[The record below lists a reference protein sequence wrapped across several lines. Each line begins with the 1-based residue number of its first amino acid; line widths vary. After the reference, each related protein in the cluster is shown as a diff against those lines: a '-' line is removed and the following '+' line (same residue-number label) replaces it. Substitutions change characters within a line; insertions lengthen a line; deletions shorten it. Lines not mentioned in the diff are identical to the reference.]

1 MNPED
6 RVDEHL
12 MHYGV
17 LGMKWGKRKARTS
30 KIKISEQTLEQTLE
44 QALDQALGQA
54 PKKRRMSNKE
64 LQARI
69 KRLKMEK
76 EYAQLTASPPK
87 TSRVEKLVK
96 GAGTVAALSASAVTI
111 YQNMDKIA
119 KIYKVAKKASGK

>member
-6 RVDEHL
+6 RVDEYL

-17 LGMKWGKRKARTS
+17 LGMKWGKRKAKS
-30 KIKISEQTLEQTLE
+30 SNSSE
-44 QALDQALGQA
+44 QA

-76 EYAQLTASPPK
+76 EYAQLIASPPK
-87 TSRVEKLVK
+87 TSRVEKLIK
-96 GAGTVAALSASAVTI
+96 GAGTVAALTASAATI
-111 YQNMDKIA
+111 YKNMEKMA
-119 KIYKVAKKASGK
+119 KVYKMAKKASGK

>member
-1 MNPED
+1 MSPED
-6 RVDEHL
+6 RVDEYL

-17 LGMKWGKRKARTS
+17 LGMKWGRRKARAS
-30 KIKISEQTLEQTLE
+30 SSSEK
-44 QALDQALGQA
+44 A
-54 PKKRRMSNKE
+54 PKKRRKSNKEAPKQRRMSNKE

-87 TSRVEKLVK
+87 TSRVEQLVK
-96 GAGTVAALSASAVTI
+96 GAGTVAALTTSAATI
-111 YQNMDKIA
+111 YKNMDKIA

>member
-1 MNPED
+1 MNSED
-6 RVDEHL
+6 RVDEYL

-30 KIKISEQTLEQTLE
+30 NSSE
-44 QALDQALGQA
+44 QA
-54 PKKRRMSNKE
+54 PKNRRMSNKE

-69 KRLKMEK
+69 KRLKLEK
-76 EYAQLTASPPK
+76 EFAQLTASPPK

-96 GAGTVAALSASAVTI
+96 GAGTIAALSTSAVTI
-111 YQNMDKIA
+111 YKNMDKIA

>member
-6 RVDEHL
+6 RVDEYL

-17 LGMKWGKRKARTS
+17 LGMKWGKRKARSSQTS
-30 KIKISEQTLEQTLE
+30 
-44 QALDQALGQA
+44 GQA

-87 TSRVEKLVK
+87 TSRVDKLVK
-96 GAGTVAALSASAVTI
+96 GAGTIAALSTSAVTI
-111 YQNMDKIA
+111 YNNMDKIA
-119 KIYKVAKKASGK
+119 KMYKVAKRASGN

>member
-6 RVDEHL
+6 RVDEYL

-17 LGMKWGKRKARTS
+17 LGMKWGKRKAKAS
-30 KIKISEQTLEQTLE
+30 NSSE
-44 QALDQALGQA
+44 QA

-76 EYAQLTASPPK
+76 EYAQLIASPPK
-87 TSRVEKLVK
+87 TSRVEKLIK
-96 GAGTVAALSASAVTI
+96 GAGTVAALTASAATI
-111 YQNMDKIA
+111 YKNMEKMA
-119 KIYKVAKKASGK
+119 KVYKMAKKASGK

>member
-1 MNPED
+1 MSPED
-6 RVDEHL
+6 RVDEYL

-17 LGMKWGKRKARTS
+17 LGMKWGRRKARAS
-30 KIKISEQTLEQTLE
+30 SSSEK
-44 QALDQALGQA
+44 A
-54 PKKRRMSNKE
+54 PKKRRKSSKEEAPKQRRMSNKE

-87 TSRVEKLVK
+87 TSRVEQLVK
-96 GAGTVAALSASAVTI
+96 GAGTVAALTTSAATI
-111 YQNMDKIA
+111 YKNMDKIA

>member
-6 RVDEHL
+6 RVDEYL

-17 LGMKWGKRKARTS
+17 LGMKWGKRKAKAS
-30 KIKISEQTLEQTLE
+30 NSSEQ
-44 QALDQALGQA
+44 A
-54 PKKRRMSNKE
+54 PQKRRMSNKE

-76 EYAQLTASPPK
+76 EYAQLIASPPK

-96 GAGTVAALSASAVTI
+96 GAGTVAALTASAATI
-111 YQNMDKIA
+111 YKNMEKIS
-119 KIYKVAKKASGK
+119 KVYKLAKKAKGK

>member
-6 RVDEHL
+6 RVDEYL

-17 LGMKWGKRKARTS
+17 LGMKWGKRKARAS
-30 KIKISEQTLEQTLE
+30 NSSE
-44 QALDQALGQA
+44 QA

-76 EYAQLTASPPK
+76 EYAQLIASPPK

-96 GAGTVAALSASAVTI
+96 GAGTVAALTASAATI
-111 YQNMDKIA
+111 YKNMEKMS
-119 KIYKVAKKASGK
+119 KLYKVAKKAGGK

>member
-6 RVDEHL
+6 RVDEYL

-17 LGMKWGKRKARTS
+17 LGMKWGKRKAKAS
-30 KIKISEQTLEQTLE
+30 NSSE
-44 QALDQALGQA
+44 QA

-76 EYAQLTASPPK
+76 EYAQLIASPPK

-96 GAGTVAALSASAVTI
+96 GAGTVAALTASAATI
-111 YQNMDKIA
+111 YKNMEKMS
-119 KIYKVAKKASGK
+119 KIYKMAKKASGK

>member
-6 RVDEHL
+6 RVDEYL

-17 LGMKWGKRKARTS
+17 LGMKWGKRKARASKTS
-30 KIKISEQTLEQTLE
+30 V
-44 QALDQALGQA
+44 QA

-69 KRLKMEK
+69 KRLKLEK
-76 EYAQLTASPPK
+76 EFAQLTASPPK

-96 GAGTVAALSASAVTI
+96 GAGTVAALSTSAVAI

-119 KIYKVAKKASGK
+119 KIYKMAKKASGK

>member
-6 RVDEHL
+6 RVDEYL
-12 MHYGV
+12 MHYGI

-30 KIKISEQTLEQTLE
+30 KISEQTLEQT
-44 QALDQALGQA
+44 LDQALGQA

-69 KRLKMEK
+69 KRLKLEK
-76 EYAQLTASPPK
+76 EFAQLTASPPK

-96 GAGTVAALSASAVTI
+96 GAGTVAALSTSAVAI

-119 KIYKVAKKASGK
+119 KLYKVAKKAGGK

>member
-6 RVDEHL
+6 RVDEYL

-17 LGMKWGKRKARTS
+17 LGMKWGKRKARFS
-30 KIKISEQTLEQTLE
+30 KTSEQTLEQTLE

-69 KRLKMEK
+69 KRLKLEK
-76 EYAQLTASPPK
+76 EFAQLTASPPK

-96 GAGTVAALSASAVTI
+96 GAGTVAALTASAATI
-111 YQNMDKIA
+111 YKNMEKIS
-119 KIYKVAKKASGK
+119 KIYKVAKKAGSK

>member
-6 RVDEHL
+6 RVDEYL

-17 LGMKWGKRKARTS
+17 LGMKWGKRKAKAS
-30 KIKISEQTLEQTLE
+30 NSSE
-44 QALDQALGQA
+44 QA

-76 EYAQLTASPPK
+76 EYAQLIASPPK

-96 GAGTVAALSASAVTI
+96 GAGTVAALTASAATI
-111 YQNMDKIA
+111 YKNMEKMS
-119 KIYKVAKKASGK
+119 KIYKMAKKAGGK

>member
-6 RVDEHL
+6 RVDEYL

-17 LGMKWGKRKARTS
+17 LGMKWGKRKARAS
-30 KIKISEQTLEQTLE
+30 NSSE
-44 QALDQALGQA
+44 QA

-76 EYAQLTASPPK
+76 EYAQLIASPPK
-87 TSRVEKLVK
+87 TSRVEKLIK
-96 GAGTVAALSASAVTI
+96 GAGTVAALTASAATI
-111 YQNMDKIA
+111 YKNMEKMA
-119 KIYKVAKKASGK
+119 KVYKLAKKASGK

>member
-6 RVDEHL
+6 RVDEYL

-30 KIKISEQTLEQTLE
+30 KSSE
-44 QALDQALGQA
+44 QA

-76 EYAQLTASPPK
+76 EFAQLTASPPK
-87 TSRVEKLVK
+87 TSRVDKLVK
-96 GAGTVAALSASAVTI
+96 GAGTIAALSTSAAVI
-111 YQNMDKIA
+111 YKNMDKMA
-119 KIYKVAKKASGK
+119 KLYKVAKRASGK

>member
-6 RVDEHL
+6 RVDEYL

-17 LGMKWGKRKARTS
+17 LGMKWGKRKARAS
-30 KIKISEQTLEQTLE
+30 KTSEQT
-44 QALDQALGQA
+44 

-76 EYAQLTASPPK
+76 EYAQLIASPPK
-87 TSRVEKLVK
+87 TSRVEKLIK
-96 GAGTVAALSASAVTI
+96 GAGTVAALTASAATI
-111 YQNMDKIA
+111 YKNMEKMA
-119 KIYKVAKKASGK
+119 KVYKMAKKASGK

>member
-1 MNPED
+1 MSPED
-6 RVDEHL
+6 RVDEYL

-17 LGMKWGKRKARTS
+17 LGMKWGRRKARAS
-30 KIKISEQTLEQTLE
+30 SSSEK
-44 QALDQALGQA
+44 A
-54 PKKRRMSNKE
+54 PKKRRTSSKEEAPKQRRMSNKE

-87 TSRVEKLVK
+87 TSRVEQLVK
-96 GAGTVAALSASAVTI
+96 GAGTVAALTTSAATI
-111 YQNMDKIA
+111 YKNMDKIA

>member
-1 MNPED
+1 MSPED
-6 RVDEHL
+6 RVDEYL

-17 LGMKWGKRKARTS
+17 LGMKWGRRKARAS
-30 KIKISEQTLEQTLE
+30 SSSEKAPKKRHMSNKEQ
-44 QALDQALGQA
+44 QA

-64 LQARI
+64 LQSRI

-87 TSRVEKLVK
+87 TSKIDQLVK
-96 GAGTVAALSASAVTI
+96 GAGTIATLSTSALVI
-111 YQNMDKIA
+111 YNNMDKIA

>member
-6 RVDEHL
+6 RVDEYL

-17 LGMKWGKRKARTS
+17 MGMKWGKRKAKAS
-30 KIKISEQTLEQTLE
+30 NSSE
-44 QALDQALGQA
+44 QA

-76 EYAQLTASPPK
+76 EYAQLIASPPK
-87 TSRVEKLVK
+87 TSRVEKLIK
-96 GAGTVAALSASAVTI
+96 GAGTVAALTASAATI
-111 YQNMDKIA
+111 YKNMEKMA
-119 KIYKVAKKASGK
+119 KVYKMAKKASGK

>member
-6 RVDEHL
+6 RVDEYL

-17 LGMKWGKRKARTS
+17 LGMKWGKRKARASETS
-30 KIKISEQTLEQTLE
+30 K
-44 QALDQALGQA
+44 QA

-76 EYAQLTASPPK
+76 EYTQLTASPPK
-87 TSRVEKLVK
+87 TSRVDKLVK
-96 GAGTVAALSASAVTI
+96 GAGTIAALSTSAVTI
-111 YQNMDKIA
+111 YTNMNKIA
-119 KIYKVAKKASGK
+119 KMYQVAKRASGN

>member
-6 RVDEHL
+6 RVDEYL

-17 LGMKWGKRKARTS
+17 LGMKWGKRKAKAS
-30 KIKISEQTLEQTLE
+30 NSSE
-44 QALDQALGQA
+44 QA

-76 EYAQLTASPPK
+76 EYAQLIASPPK
-87 TSRVEKLVK
+87 TSRVEKLIK
-96 GAGTVAALSASAVTI
+96 GAGTVAALTASAATI
-111 YQNMDKIA
+111 YKNMEKMA
-119 KIYKVAKKASGK
+119 KVYKVAKKASGN

>member
-6 RVDEHL
+6 RVDEYL

-17 LGMKWGKRKARTS
+17 LGMKWGKRKARAS
-30 KIKISEQTLEQTLE
+30 SSSE
-44 QALDQALGQA
+44 QA

-69 KRLKMEK
+69 KRLKLEK
-76 EYAQLTASPPK
+76 EFAQLTASPPK

-96 GAGTVAALSASAVTI
+96 GAGTVAALSTSAVTI
-111 YQNMDKIA
+111 YKNMDKIA
-119 KIYKVAKKASGK
+119 KLYKVAKRASGK

>member
-6 RVDEHL
+6 RVDEYL

-17 LGMKWGKRKARTS
+17 LGMKWGKRKAKAS
-30 KIKISEQTLEQTLE
+30 NSSE
-44 QALDQALGQA
+44 QA

-76 EYAQLTASPPK
+76 EYAQLIASPPK

-96 GAGTVAALSASAVTI
+96 GAGTVAALTASAATI
-111 YQNMDKIA
+111 YKNMEKIS
-119 KIYKVAKKASGK
+119 KVYKVAKRASGK

>member
-6 RVDEHL
+6 RVDEYL

-17 LGMKWGKRKARTS
+17 LGMKWGKRKTRASKTS
-30 KIKISEQTLEQTLE
+30 E
-44 QALDQALGQA
+44 QA

-69 KRLKMEK
+69 KRLKLEK
-76 EYAQLTASPPK
+76 EFAQLTASPPK
-87 TSRVEKLVK
+87 TSRVEQLVK

-111 YQNMDKIA
+111 YNNMNKIA
-119 KIYKVAKKASGK
+119 KIYKVAKKTSGK

>member
-6 RVDEHL
+6 RVDEYL

-17 LGMKWGKRKARTS
+17 LGMKWGKRKATAS
-30 KIKISEQTLEQTLE
+30 NSSE
-44 QALDQALGQA
+44 QA

-76 EYAQLTASPPK
+76 EYAQLIASPPK
-87 TSRVEKLVK
+87 TSRVEKLIK
-96 GAGTVAALSASAVTI
+96 GAGTVAALTASAATI
-111 YQNMDKIA
+111 YKNMEKMA
-119 KIYKVAKKASGK
+119 KVYKMAKKASGK

>member
-1 MNPED
+1 MSPED
-6 RVDEHL
+6 RVDEYL

-17 LGMKWGKRKARTS
+17 LGMKWGKRKARAS
-30 KIKISEQTLEQTLE
+30 NSSE
-44 QALDQALGQA
+44 QA

-64 LQARI
+64 LQSRI

-87 TSRVEKLVK
+87 TSKIDQLVK
-96 GAGTVAALSASAVTI
+96 GAGTIATLSTSALVI
-111 YQNMDKIA
+111 YNNMDKIA

>member
-6 RVDEHL
+6 RVDEYL

-17 LGMKWGKRKARTS
+17 LGMKWGKRKARAS
-30 KIKISEQTLEQTLE
+30 NSSE
-44 QALDQALGQA
+44 QA

-69 KRLKMEK
+69 KRLKLEK
-76 EYAQLTASPPK
+76 EFAQLTASPPK

-96 GAGTVAALSASAVTI
+96 GAGTVAALTASAATI
-111 YQNMDKIA
+111 YKNMEKIA
-119 KIYKVAKKASGK
+119 KVYKVAKKVSGK

>member
-6 RVDEHL
+6 RVDEYL

-17 LGMKWGKRKARTS
+17 LGMKWGKRKARAS
-30 KIKISEQTLEQTLE
+30 KISEQT
-44 QALDQALGQA
+44 LGQA

-76 EYAQLTASPPK
+76 EYAQLIASPPK

>member
-6 RVDEHL
+6 RVDEYL
-12 MHYGV
+12 MHYGI

-30 KIKISEQTLEQTLE
+30 KISEQTLEQTLE
-44 QALDQALGQA
+44 QALGQA

-69 KRLKMEK
+69 KRLKLEK
-76 EYAQLTASPPK
+76 EFAQLTASPPK

-96 GAGTVAALSASAVTI
+96 GAGTVAALSTSAVTI
-111 YQNMDKIA
+111 YKNMDKIA
-119 KIYKVAKKASGK
+119 KLYKVAKRASGK

>member
-6 RVDEHL
+6 RVDEYL
-12 MHYGV
+12 MHYGI

-30 KIKISEQTLEQTLE
+30 KISEQTLEQTLE

-69 KRLKMEK
+69 KRLKLEK
-76 EYAQLTASPPK
+76 EFAQLTASPPK

-96 GAGTVAALSASAVTI
+96 GAGTVAVLSTSAVTI
-111 YQNMDKIA
+111 YKNMDKIA
-119 KIYKVAKKASGK
+119 KMYKVAKRASGN